1 VTSVQVWAIDGL
13 PEIQA
18 GDDLASLIGAALET
32 SGSTPPEDGDVLVV
46 TSKVVAK
53 SEGRVVTIDRDEAVA
68 GETVRV
74 VATRGRTRI
83 AETRHGLVLA
93 SAGVDTSNTVPGTV
107 VLLPVDP
114 DASARAL
121 RSRLL
126 EVLGVDVAV
135 VVSDTFGRPWRAG
148 LVDQAIGV
156 AGMEP
161 LEDLRGRADPHGN
174 VLDQTVTAIGD
185 ELAAA
190 ADLVKGKL
198 AGRPVAVV
206 RGLADRLTTGPG
218 GGGAA
223 LVRPAV
229 EDMFRLGS
237 RDVLLARR
245 TVRTF
250 SAEPVD
256 PAAVRQA
263 VAAALT
269 APAPHHTVPWRFVL
283 VESAAAKERLLDAM
297 LDAWVSD
304 LRDDGFTDE
313 QIARRTRR
321 GLVLRAAPYLV
332 VPCLVADG
340 AHAYPDA
347 RRSAAE
353 REMFLVAAGAGVE
366 NLLVALAVEG
376 LGSAWVSSTMF
387 CRAAVRASLDLPP
400 EWEPMGAVAVGHPAG
415 PVAARPGRNPGDY
428 LVVR

>member
-1 VTSVQVWAIDGL
+1 MSSVQVWAVDGL

-18 GDDLASLIGAALET
+18 GDDLATLLAAALE
-32 SGSTPPEDGDVLVV
+32 GGTPLEDGDVLVV

-53 SEGRVVTIDRDEAVA
+53 AEGRVVAIDRDEAVA
-68 GETVRV
+68 AETVRV

-83 AETRHGLVLA
+83 VETRHGLVLA
-93 SAGVDTSNTVPGTV
+93 SAGVDTSNTVAGTV

-121 RSRLL
+121 RSRVLQL
-126 EVLGVDVAV
+126 LGVDVAV
-135 VVSDTFGRPWRAG
+135 VVSDTFGRAWRAG

-156 AGMEP
+156 AGLEP
-161 LEDLRGRADPHGN
+161 LDDLRGRADHHGN
-174 VLDQTVTAIGD
+174 VLDQTVTAVAD
-185 ELAAA
+185 EVAAA

-206 RGLADRLTTGPG
+206 RGLASRLTSEPG

-223 LVRPAV
+223 LVRPAA

-256 PAAVRQA
+256 PASVRQA

-283 VESAAAKERLLDAM
+283 IESAAAKDRLLDAM
-297 LDAWVSD
+297 LDAWIED
-304 LRDDGFTDE
+304 LRGDGFTEE

-321 GLVLRAAPYLV
+321 GLVLRSAPYLV
-332 VPCLVADG
+332 VPCLVAEG
-340 AHAYPDA
+340 AHDYPDA
-347 RRSAAE
+347 RR
-353 REMFLVAAGAGVE
+353 
-366 NLLVALAVEG
+366 
-376 LGSAWVSSTMF
+376 
-387 CRAAVRASLDLPP
+387 
-400 EWEPMGAVAVGHPAG
+400 
-415 PVAARPGRNPGDY
+415 
-428 LVVR
+428 